1 MYVKT
6 ISTILFILAFSIIG
20 YGQTFSYSYTDPCTG
35 STKSIQVPS
44 NGITVNY
51 YGEIQTF
58 QPADFYSGAFE
69 TWTQN
74 VYDNYGGNNPCATIV
89 GLSSS
94 INIAQNTAINF
105 IGIVN
110 SLSALSDMASSAG
123 STNILSGVGS
133 VQNSSGNGGNKKDK
147 NNSKSQQINNNGSA
161 SSNNGGQTSQGVA
174 GNSTQSSGQGN
185 TSSQNQGTNN
195 GNGSNNNGGSNTGG
209 NNNTGGNP
217 ANSGNT
223 QSSGQTSNPAGS
235 QTAGQTSNPA
245 GGQTSNPAGGGAS
258 SQGGTGTES
267 QPSSQGGTSNTSSN
281 NTNGSGGSTEGSNG
295 NGSSTPTTENPA
307 ESGGKT
313 NIVGGSVASVQNS
326 TDNGGS
332 GAPSNKNGNRPT
344 ILASSDFVGFN
355 FRDSDVT
362 AGGKVTGGYTSM
374 RWDGARSWGINADYT
389 TAIRGPNITG
399 FYAFI
404 KKKRIDLI
412 SGTVTL
418 GFDRRSSLYGTLAL
432 GQMWNLGKKG
442 KFKAVYM
449 LTGSYGNVYG
459 EEFIGTAAIVG
470 TMYDFKIS
478 KRIDIKLLGL
488 YVYAPYVSYY
498 NDILLK
504 SPHVVLPIVGTNV
517 SLTKRFKL
525 NVNCGGAWALNENA
539 LNYTIMLGTRMLL

>member
-6 ISTILFILAFSIIG
+6 ISTILFILAFNIIG

-35 STKSIQVPS
+35 VLKSIQVPT

-74 VYDNYGGNNPCATIV
+74 VYANYGGDNPCATIV

-94 INIAQNTAINF
+94 VNIAQNTAINF

-133 VQNSSGNGGNKKDK
+133 VQNSSSNGGNKKDK
-147 NNSKSQQINNNGSA
+147 NNSPQQPNNSGSSQP
-161 SSNNGGQTSQGVA
+161 NNGGQASQGST
-174 GNSTQSSGQGN
+174 GNGTSGTQGSGQ
-185 TSSQNQGTNN
+185 TSTGSQNQGTNN
-195 GNGSNNNGGSNTGG
+195 GNSSNNNGSSNTSG
-209 NNNTGGNP
+209 NNNTGGNS

-223 QSSGQTSNPAGS
+223 QSSGQTSSGGSSSTGGS
-235 QTAGQTSNPA
+235 QTTGQTSS
-245 GGQTSNPAGGGAS
+245 GGSSSTEGGAS
-258 SQGGTGTES
+258 SGS
-267 QPSSQGGTSNTSSN
+267 QTSTQSGASNAGSN
-281 NTNGSGGSTEGSNG
+281 NTNGSGGSTEGGNG
-295 NGSSTPTTENPA
+295 NGQSTPTTEKPA

-389 TAIRGPNITG
+389 TAIKGPNITG

-459 EEFIGTAAIVG
+459 EEFIGTAAIAG

-517 SLTKRFKL
+517 SLSKRFKL

>member
-1 MYVKT
+1 MYAKT
-6 ISTILFILAFSIIG
+6 ISTILFILTFGIVG

-35 STKSIQVPS
+35 VLKSIQVPT

-69 TWTQN
+69 TWTQD
-74 VYDNYGGNNPCATIV
+74 VYANYGGDNPCATIV

-94 INIAQNTAINF
+94 VNIAQNTAINF

-110 SLSALSDMASSAG
+110 SLSALSDMASVAG

-133 VQNSSGNGGNKKDK
+133 VQNSSGSGDNKKDK
-147 NNSKSQQINNNGSA
+147 NNSGSQQSNNNGSTT
-161 SSNNGGQTSQGVA
+161 SNSGGQTSQGVA
-174 GNSTQSSGQGN
+174 GNNTQGSSQ
-185 TSSQNQGTNN
+185 TSAGSQNQGTNN
-195 GNGSNNNGGSNTGG
+195 GNSSNNNGGNNAGSNNSTGG
-209 NNNTGGNP
+209 NST
-217 ANSGNT
+217 NSGT
-223 QSSGQTSNPAGS
+223 SQSSGQTSNTTGGQTSNTAGG
-235 QTAGQTSNPA
+235 QTTGQTSNPA
-245 GGQTSNPAGGGAS
+245 GGSSTQEGTGSGSQTS
-258 SQGGTGTES
+258 T
-267 QPSSQGGTSNTSSN
+267 QGGTSGTSSN
-281 NTNGSGGSTEGSNG
+281 NTNGSGGTSEGGNG
-295 NGSSTPTTENPA
+295 NGSSTPTTEKPA
-307 ESGGKT
+307 ESEGKT

-326 TDNGGS
+326 SGNGGN

-355 FRDSDVT
+355 FKNSDVT

-389 TAIRGPNITG
+389 TAIKGPNITG

-418 GFDRRSSLYGTLAL
+418 GFDRKSSLYGTLAL

-459 EEFIGTAAIVG
+459 EEFIGTAAIAG
-470 TMYDFKIS
+470 TMYDFKVS
-478 KRIDIKLLGL
+478 KRIEVKLLGL

-517 SLTKRFKL
+517 SLSKRFKL
-525 NVNCGGAWALNENA
+525 NINCGGAWALNENA

>member
-6 ISTILFILAFSIIG
+6 ISTILFILAFNIIG

-35 STKSIQVPS
+35 VLKSIQVPT

-74 VYDNYGGNNPCATIV
+74 VYANYGGDNPCATIV

-94 INIAQNTAINF
+94 VNIAQNTAINF

-133 VQNSSGNGGNKKDK
+133 VQNSSSNGGNKKDK
-147 NNSKSQQINNNGSA
+147 NNSPQQPNNSGSSQP
-161 SSNNGGQTSQGVA
+161 NNGGQASQGST
-174 GNSTQSSGQGN
+174 GNGTSGTQGSGQ
-185 TSSQNQGTNN
+185 TSTGSQNQGTNN
-195 GNGSNNNGGSNTGG
+195 GNSSNNNGSSNTSG
-209 NNNTGGNP
+209 NNNTGGNS

-223 QSSGQTSNPAGS
+223 QSSGQTSSGGSSSTGGS
-235 QTAGQTSNPA
+235 QTTGQTSS
-245 GGQTSNPAGGGAS
+245 GGSSSTEGGAS
-258 SQGGTGTES
+258 SGS
-267 QPSSQGGTSNTSSN
+267 QTSTQSGASNTGSN
-281 NTNGSGGSTEGSNG
+281 NTNGSGGSTEGGNG
-295 NGSSTPTTENPA
+295 NGQSTPTTEKPA
-307 ESGGKT
+307 ESEGKT

-326 TDNGGS
+326 SGNGGS

-355 FRDSDVT
+355 FKDSDVT

-389 TAIRGPNITG
+389 TAIKGPNITA

-459 EEFIGTAAIVG
+459 EEFIGTAAIAG
-470 TMYDFKIS
+470 TMYDFRIS
-478 KRIDIKLLGL
+478 KRIEVKLLGL

-517 SLTKRFKL
+517 SLSKRFKI